1 MTVLESKRS
10 RQIIDELCSLGLDK
24 FVSLPQI
31 VAMGDTSSGK
41 SSVLSA
47 LSGISF
53 PSAEKLC
60 TRCPTTL
67 MLTRS
72 PKFECTVYLQRYKN
86 PEDRGTIVEVST
98 IEEITA
104 EIEKLTNQLVEE
116 GQSISDDSIIIK
128 CKGPTMPDFT
138 LTDLPGIVRTVVDGE
153 DDSMIQRIRDLIH
166 RYMTQERTIILA
178 VHPADVDIHNSE
190 VLNAAKQADPEG
202 VRTICVISKPDKVGE
217 ENESVLELLS
227 GKKFKLELGFHTIMC
242 RSPKALKNKKTIED
256 GIRNETNFFETSPAW
271 KGVDPSCFGTNQ
283 LKIKLV
289 ELLEITVANALPN
302 VIEEINT
309 KLELCKK
316 ELVKLGEPMDT
327 SYARRSFY
335 NSCIEQYLTLM
346 RSATVGDYESSFF
359 QDAQNKFITH
369 VCDWND
375 SFADDMRTKNYIE
388 KYSKIVSE
396 FTEEGESVWL
406 ETRDEPD
413 SEDWYPEMAYWQNS
427 DKIKGSMHLLD
438 VAKLNS
444 DSHTYYRWPRKP
456 DLSNIKQT
464 IKERRTGE
472 LRIFPSYNVFVS
484 LFREHSKDW
493 KIVSDSLASK
503 YFDSYGQV
511 STNAIDY
518 VSNGKLKRFL
528 KDTTS
533 KVLRSTMD
541 ECRPPL
547 DHLCK
552 LENTPS
558 TLNHYLEDTLMKLRN
573 GSLLEKIQNLKEVS
587 KEVVIQI
594 IKSEGIGCMSPADRE
609 AQEMQ
614 WALMAY
620 TKVALKRFT
629 DAVPMTIRHYFF
641 EKFLGEIAPRLRSVN
656 DEILEDLLAENGFII
671 KARKAKTEELHAL
684 ERSRILIASMQS

>member
-1 MTVLESKRS
+1 
-10 RQIIDELCSLGLDK
+10 
-24 FVSLPQI
+24 
-31 VAMGDTSSGK
+31 
-41 SSVLSA
+41 
-47 LSGISF
+47 
-53 PSAEKLC
+53 
-60 TRCPTTL
+60 
-67 MLTRS
+67 
-72 PKFECTVYLQRYKN
+72 VYLQRYKN
-86 PEDRGTIVEVST
+86 PDDRGTIVEVST

-116 GQSISDDSIIIK
+116 GQNISDDSIIIK

-153 DDSMIQRIRDLIH
+153 DDSMIERIRDLIH

-242 RSPKALKNKKTIED
+242 RSQKALKNNKTIED

-271 KGVDPSCFGTNQ
+271 KDVDPTSYGTNQ

-309 KLELCKK
+309 KLQLCKK

-335 NSCIEQYLTLM
+335 NSCIEQYLALM

-359 QDAQNKFITH
+359 EEDQNKFITH

-388 KYSKIVSE
+388 KYSNNVAK
-396 FTEEGESVWL
+396 FAKAGKSVWL
-406 ETRDEPD
+406 EKRDKSD
-413 SEDWYPEMAYWQNS
+413 SEDWYPYKASWIDSNTIQISNS
-427 DKIKGSMHLLD
+427 TLE
-438 VAKLNS
+438 VEKLNT
-444 DSHTYYRWPRKP
+444 DNYTFYRWPRKP
-456 DLSNIKQT
+456 DLSSIKQT
-464 IKERRTGE
+464 VKKRRTGE

-484 LFREHSKDW
+484 LFREHTKEW
-493 KIVSDSLASK
+493 KIASDSLATK
-503 YFDSYGQV
+503 CFDSFGQV
-511 STNAIDY
+511 SINAIDY
-518 VSNGKLKRFL
+518 VASGKLRRFL
-528 KDTTS
+528 KDITGQ
-533 KVLRSTMD
+533 VLRTAMD
-541 ECRPPL
+541 ECRPAL
-547 DHLCK
+547 DNLGK

-558 TLNHYLEDTLMKLRN
+558 TLNHYLEDTLMKFRN
-573 GSLLEKIQNLKEVS
+573 GSLLEKIEKMEEVS

-641 EKFLGEIAPRLRSVN
+641 EKFLQEIAPRLRSVN

-671 KARKAKTEELHAL
+671 KARKAKKEELHAL
-684 ERSRILIASMQS
+684 ERSRTLIATMQS